1 MGLSTSKRDQHL
13 VRALVR
19 RFLVEGGLKLPT
31 EHRRDLTPSLVREA
45 SQVYRDFMRGF
56 NDWLSGAGMPPIDP
70 IRPTGSSTHAERD
83 IVDRP
88 GATYGD
94 IDFLVSFPVQYT
106 SDDPTQ
112 MRKEEAATVK
122 RYTELL
128 VEYMTTTRPDGV
140 DVDLTVGGHPL
151 MIIVKVPSGGL
162 AQVDTVV
169 THPKYSEWM
178 KGRYTPER
186 GIKGYVTGNLYKALG
201 DYLVITIGTEGVL
214 ARLKDGQRVPSNLRA
229 GITYQSISTDFRNF
243 FKDIAD
249 YVIQGA
255 YEPDPL
261 LLQYPGMDP
270 DNVNIDDLAYGIVG
284 LARTMESAGDVDANQ
299 MLTTIHRNFVDGM
312 EDNVARKLK
321 KDITPEQEAKM
332 LKLNLDQGERVRRVF
347 GA

>member
-1 MGLSTSKRDQHL
+1 MYQLNELRKLIRTYIT
-13 VRALVR
+13 
-19 RFLVEGGLKLPT
+19 EGGLKLPP
-31 EHRRDLTPSLVREA
+31 ESRRDLTPSLVREA
-45 SQVYRDFMRGF
+45 SGVYREFLKGF
-56 NDWLSGAGMPPIDP
+56 NEWLVSRGKSPLQP

-88 GATYGD
+88 SATYGD
-94 IDFLVSFPVQYT
+94 IDYLVSFPVDYNGK
-106 SDDPTQ
+106 DPTEK
-112 MRKEEAATVK
+112 RKEEALTV
-122 RYTELL
+122 REYTDLL
-128 VEYMTTTRPDGV
+128 TEYLTTVRPPMV

-169 THPKYSEWM
+169 THPAYSEWM

-201 DYLVITIGTEGVL
+201 DYLVLSIGTEGVM
-214 ARLKDGQRVPSNLRA
+214 ARIKDGQRVPSTLRA

-284 LARTMESAGDVDANQ
+284 LARTMERAGDADANQ
-299 MLTTIHRNFVDGM
+299 MLATIHRNFVDGM

-321 KDITPEQEAKM
+321 KEITPEQEAKM
-332 LKLNLDQGERVRRVF
+332 LQLNLKQGERVRRIF
-347 GA
+347 GV

>member
-1 MGLSTSKRDQHL
+1 MGLSTPQRNQLL
-13 VRALVR
+13 VRAMVR
-19 RFLVEGGLKLPT
+19 RFLNEGGLKLPP

-45 SQVYRDFMRGF
+45 SQVYRDFVRGF
-56 NDWLSGAGMPPIDP
+56 NDWLSGVGMQPLDP
-70 IRPTGSSTHAERD
+70 VRPTGSSTHAERD
-83 IVDRP
+83 IIDRP

-106 SDDPTQ
+106 SDDPTL
-112 MRKEEAATVK
+112 MRKEEAASVK
-122 RYTELL
+122 KYTELL
-128 VEYMTTTRPDGV
+128 TEYLNTVRPPEV

-201 DYLVITIGTEGVL
+201 DYLVLTIGTEGVL
-214 ARLKDGQRVPSNLRA
+214 ARIKDGQRVPSTLRA

-249 YVIQGA
+249 YVIEGA
-255 YEPDPL
+255 YVADPL
-261 LLQYPGMDP
+261 LEQHPGLDP
-270 DNVNIDDLAYGIVG
+270 DNVNISDLAYGIVG
-284 LARTMESAGDVDANQ
+284 LARTMEQAGDVDARE
-299 MLTTIHRNFVDGM
+299 MLTTIHSSFVEGM
-312 EDNVARKLK
+312 EENVGRKLS

-332 LKLNLDQGERVRRVF
+332 RKLNVTQGERVRQIF
-347 GA
+347 GV

>member
-1 MGLSTSKRDQHL
+1 M
-13 VRALVR
+13 ALRESQRNQQLIRSIVR
-19 RFLVEGGLKLPT
+19 RFLNEGGLKLPPQ
-31 EHRRDLTPSLVREA
+31 HRRDLTPALVREA
-45 SQVYRDFMRGF
+45 SEVYRNFIRGF
-56 NDWLSGAGMPPIDP
+56 NDWLSGMGMQPLDP
-70 IRPTGSSTHAERD
+70 IRPTGSSTHAEKD

-94 IDFLVSFPVQYT
+94 IDFLVSFPVDYT
-106 SDDPTQ
+106 SDDPTM
-112 MRKEEAATVK
+112 MRKEEAVTVK
-122 RYTELL
+122 KYTDLL
-128 VEYMTTTRPDGV
+128 VDYLTQVRPPEV
-140 DVDLTVGGHPL
+140 DVDLTIGGHPL

-201 DYLVITIGTEGVL
+201 DYLVLTIGTEGVL
-214 ARLKDGQRVPSNLRA
+214 ARLKDGQRVPSTLRA
-229 GITYQSISTDFRNF
+229 GITYRSISTDFRNF

-249 YVIQGA
+249 YVIEGA

-261 LLQYPGMDP
+261 LLQYPGLDP
-270 DNVNIDDLAYGIVG
+270 DNVNISDLAYGIVG
-284 LARTMESAGDVDANQ
+284 LARTMERAGDVDAQ
-299 MLTTIHRNFVDGM
+299 EMLGTILRNFVDGM
-312 EDNVARKLK
+312 EDNVARKMK

-332 LKLNLDQGERVRRVF
+332 LQLNLTQGERVRRIF